1 MMYAVVTVY
10 ISQSRVWNRWNF
22 ISIFFPRTWRAPPC
36 ARKVIDNKNRSPHVE
51 NPTGGATARE
61 DPGESQRN
69 LKRICALVTH
79 YTHHTGAAV
88 QVKLVVASRSGLAAR
103 SSSRA
108 SPNCLSVCICLQSV
122 CLDLVEGRCTMPA
135 APLVG
140 SGVGGWMAGN
150 TTLFTY
156 PLVQTQSVLKSQ
168 RR

>member
-1 MMYAVVTVY
+1 MYAVVTVY

-36 ARKVIDNKNRSPHVE
+36 ARKVIDNKNTLDP
-51 NPTGGATARE
+51 PTLKIRPAALPLAKIRA
-61 DPGESQRN
+61 N
-69 LKRICALVTH
+69 LNTTSNVFVHLLYTL

-108 SPNCLSVCICLQSV
+108 SKNCLSICICLQSV

-135 APLVG
+135 APLDRA
-140 SGVGGWMAGN
+140 SGAGWLV
-150 TTLFTY
+150 TLRFLLTHWY
-156 PLVQTQSVLKSQ
+156 RPKYG
-168 RR
+168 

>member
-1 MMYAVVTVY
+1 MYAVVTVY

-51 NPTGGATARE
+51 NPTGGAAARE
-61 DPGESQRN
+61 DPGESQHN

-108 SPNCLSVCICLQSV
+108 SKNCLVYLYLSSIGLSGSRRRSMHHACCAS
-122 CLDLVEGRCTMPA
+122 
-135 APLVG
+135 G

-150 TTLFTY
+150 TTLFTL
-156 PLVQTQSVLKSQ
+156 PKC
-168 RR
+168 